1 MRWNDLLH
9 VDGKSR
15 REGNKLVSE
24 KTGSLS
30 QLEEARCG
38 LTA

>member
-1 MRWNDLLH
+1 M
-9 VDGKSR
+9 DGKSR
-15 REGNKLVSE
+15 HEGNKLVSE